1 MAARTYTFLF
11 TDVVG
16 STALWEEDP
25 AAMARACEAH
35 DDLIRRCVEHAEG
48 TIFKS
53 LGDGWAAVFPS
64 PASAVRCALAIQ
76 AELPQQVGLPLQ
88 VRVGVHTGIA
98 EAAAHDFRGLSLNR
112 VDRICGL
119 APPGGVLVS
128 RSAYEVASESDPGLE
143 FRPMGPVRLR
153 GTKSPETVYLAV
165 GPGAVASGEV
175 GLTSKAKSNL
185 PSPSG
190 PFLGREEELGAVTRV
205 LRSDEVQLVTLLGF
219 GGVGKSTLALRT
231 GESLQGEFADGI
243 WWIEAESA
251 RDSDDLAL
259 GVAAAAGL
267 ALDPDDPVGSLAD
280 SLQAKEALLILDCLE
295 GLIEDS
301 SMFLDRILAA
311 CPDVKALATSRA
323 VLGLPVEHIHEVHG
337 LKRSRRGESPALR
350 LFREHALRQS
360 SSFVFGPAE
369 QRIAKRLV
377 ERVEGI
383 PLAVQ
388 LLAGRLRY
396 RTLPEIEQDLE
407 RSFLETVRTYEAK
420 PGRHSGLRQVIEASF
435 RLIPDEDRAVAARAA
450 VFAGPFTLSDAEAVI
465 PGSTPAVARLR
476 DQSLLQASPSKE
488 AMRYRTLDSVR
499 EYLQFELDA
508 DARESVLWA
517 HARHY
522 ILAATTIRQAFD
534 QGDLKGALARLT
546 DHIANLRLAFDTA
559 LEANQELAE
568 AYASTL
574 ARPLFE
580 LGFAADFER
589 ILQTVEASAPPDL
602 SRELTGLSVE
612 HARRARD
619 WGTAAD
625 RLRRLADLVAGTEGE
640 ADAVAEICST
650 CLMSGDLDGAEAA
663 LARFRTLDPQFR
675 APLER
680 SVGLLQAKLD
690 LDRGN
695 REAAIRGARHAVAGT
710 GVAAN
715 GETLF
720 VWKNASE
727 VLAKAGCREE
737 GLAIARTWLRASTD
751 AGLARSAGLA
761 LLFLREHEE
770 RSHSNVIIAA
780 LGAIPR
786 AKAPDV
792 AKTAARL
799 GVPPALKAD
808 WKALAVQYL
817 LQFD

>member
-11 TDVVG
+11 TDIVG

-25 AAMARACEAH
+25 ATMAVACEAH
-35 DDLIRRCVEHAEG
+35 DDLIRSCVEQAEG

-64 PASAVRCALAIQ
+64 PASAVRCALTIQ
-76 AELPQQVGLPLQ
+76 AELPQRIALPLQ
-88 VRVGVHTGIA
+88 VRVGIHTGVA
-98 EAAAHDFRGLSLNR
+98 EATAHDYRGPSLNR

-128 RSAYEVASESDPGLE
+128 RSAYEVASETDPGLE

-153 GTKSPETVYLAV
+153 GTKSPETVYLALL
-165 GPGAVASGEV
+165 PGAVATGEV
-175 GLTSKAKSNL
+175 ALGLKAKSNL
-185 PSPSG
+185 PVPSG
-190 PFLGREEELGAVTRV
+190 PFLGREEELGALTRA
-205 LRSDEVQLVTLLGF
+205 LRSDAVRLITLLGF
-219 GGVGKSTLALRT
+219 GGVGKSTLALHT
-231 GESLQGEFADGI
+231 GESLQGEFAHGI

-251 RDSDDLAL
+251 RDADDLAL
-259 GVAAAAGL
+259 GVAAATGL
-267 ALDPDDPVGSLAD
+267 ALDPDDPIGSLAD
-280 SLQAKEALLILDCLE
+280 SLRSKEALLILDCLE

-301 SMFLDRILAA
+301 AVFLDRILAA

-323 VLGLPVEHIHEVHG
+323 VLGLPVERIHEVHG
-337 LKRSRRGESPALR
+337 LRCSRRGESPALR
-350 LFREHALRQS
+350 LFREHAQRQS
-360 SSFVFGPAE
+360 SSIAFGPAE

-407 RSFLETVRTYEAK
+407 KSFLETVRTYEAK

-476 DQSLLQASPSKE
+476 DQSLLQASPTKDS
-488 AMRYRTLDSVR
+488 MRYRALDSVR
-499 EYLQFELDA
+499 EYLQFELDP
-508 DARESVLWA
+508 DARETVLCA

-522 ILAATTIRQAFD
+522 LSAATTIRQAFD

-546 DHIANLRLAFDTA
+546 DHIANLRLAFSTA
-559 LEANQELAE
+559 LRVHQELAE
-568 AYASTL
+568 AYALAL

-589 ILQTVEASAPPDL
+589 ILQNLEASGPPDL
-602 SRELTGLSVE
+602 RRELTGLSVA

-619 WGTAAD
+619 WVTAAD

-640 ADAVAEICST
+640 ADAVAETCST
-650 CLMSGDLDGAEAA
+650 CLMAGDLDGAEAA
-663 LARFRTLDPQFR
+663 LTRFRTLAPQFR

-680 SVGLLQAKLD
+680 SMGLLQAKLD
-690 LDRGN
+690 LGRGN
-695 REAAIRGARHAVAGT
+695 REAAIRRAREAVGGT
-710 GVAAN
+710 GRAAN
-715 GETLF
+715 GETMFL
-720 VWKNASE
+720 WKNASE
-727 VLAKAGCREE
+727 VLARAGCREE
-737 GLAIARTWLRASTD
+737 ALAIARQWLRASTD

-761 LLFLREHEE
+761 LLFLREHEDRTYE
-770 RSHSNVIIAA
+770 HEIIAA

-792 AKTAARL
+792 VRAAVRR
-799 GVPPALKAD
+799 GVPTALKMD
-808 WKALAVQYL
+808 WIALSLEYL
-817 LQFD
+817 LHFD